1 MGLLEEKFVGVLK
14 DFFEIFG
21 IIDEHS
27 ECSDEGVHV
36 ADRFAYVVHTIHWG
50 LEWSV
55 HVLTIGCAFSLC
67 MEIKNGLFVWC

>member
-1 MGLLEEKFVGVLK
+1 MGLLEEILVGILK

-36 ADRFAYVVHTIHWG
+36 TDRFAYIVHTIHRG

-55 HVLTIGCAFSLC
+55 HVFAVGRAFSLC
-67 MEIKNGLFVWC
+67 MEIKNGLFV